1 MLVHISDI
9 VMLNNINLLDCII
22 IVYLPEQGIH
32 KWPWVDILPSA
43 TMANTIR
50 NIRLITEAK
59 TNPCYWV
66 LSTLTCVLLLY
77 RFLGLPYIYFLFAK
91 LRLYFHSITIHLSNV
106 LVVSSTYH
114 AILCQYYGCF
124 IISPL
129 TSVQTGTQ
137 QVCISSPSLHSLIW
151 THFYLATSYFVFILS
166 ITYLTEFLFIV
177 FSHLLIL

>member
-1 MLVHISDI
+1 MTLLSLITCQRREF
-9 VMLNNINLLDCII
+9 INDL
-22 IVYLPEQGIH
+22 E
-32 KWPWVDILPSA
+32 VDILPPT
-43 TMANTIR
+43 TMATQLEILDWLLRPKPN
-50 NIRLITEAK
+50 LIT
-59 TNPCYWV
+59 CV
-66 LSTLTCVLLLY
+66 LSTLTSVLLFY
-77 RFLGLPYIYFLFAK
+77 RFWGLDYIYFLFTK
-91 LRLYFHSITIHLSNV
+91 LRLYFHSITIHLYIV

-129 TSVQTGTQ
+129 TSIQTETQ

-151 THFYLATSYFVFILS
+151 IHFYLATSYFVYIFS

>member
-1 MLVHISDI
+1 MILIYLTVLSLITCQSREF
-9 VMLNNINLLDCII
+9 INDL
-22 IVYLPEQGIH
+22 E
-32 KWPWVDILPSA
+32 VDILPPT
-43 TMANTIR
+43 TMATQLEILDWLLRPN
-50 NIRLITEAK
+50 LIT
-59 TNPCYWV
+59 CV
-66 LSTLTCVLLLY
+66 LSTLTSVLLFY
-77 RFLGLPYIYFLFAK
+77 RFLGLDFIYFLFAK
-91 LRLYFHSITIHLSNV
+91 LRLYFHSMTIHLYIA

-151 THFYLATSYFVFILS
+151 IHFYLATSYFVYIFS
-166 ITYLTEFLFIV
+166 ITYLTAFLFIV